1 MGIQKVEF
9 GSLND
14 LFSEH
19 VDVNDPH
26 LKERAEKRNQKME
39 AMYNR
44 QAIENRIRL
53 YQDKSL
59 WEGAP
64 LEFSVDDWQPELRK
78 DNQQAQK
85 LGNKA
90 YKLARQMV
98 NKSFNVVMS
107 GPAGVGKT
115 SLALMMAKILQ
126 QHNKTVM
133 FVSTDELMRLC
144 SDQYDYP
151 DAKAK
156 LQDRKQYIDQADVL
170 ILDDLGAEAGSV
182 EQVMSSNFRGVRR
195 DMQTL
200 IYNIA
205 SHRFEGTREDQIE
218 ANKKGIKL
226 SHPVRST
233 IITTNN
239 VQEELERIYNSRT
252 ISRLITMK
260 PEHRLAFND
269 MEDMRKESDL

>member
-1 MGIQKVEF
+1 MAIRKVEF
-9 GSLND
+9 GSLKD

-19 VDVNDPH
+19 IDVNDPR
-26 LKERAEKRNQKME
+26 LKERAEKRNQAME

-44 QAIENRIRL
+44 QAIKNKIRL

-64 LEFSVDDWQPELRK
+64 LEFSVKDWQPDRRK
-78 DNQQAQK
+78 HKGRAK
-85 LGNKA
+85 ELGNKA
-90 YKLARQMV
+90 YKLAHEMV
-98 NKSFNVVMS
+98 NNSFNVVMS
-107 GPAGVGKT
+107 GSAGVGKT

-126 QHNKTVM
+126 EHNKTVM

-156 LQDRKQYIDQADVL
+156 LKDRIQYMDKADVL

-182 EQVMSSNFRGVRR
+182 EQVMSKNFRGVRR

-200 IYNIA
+200 IYNVA
-205 SHRFEGTREDQIE
+205 SHRFEGTKEDQE
-218 ANKKGIKL
+218 NATKEGAKL

-239 VQEELERIYNSRT
+239 IQQELERIYNSRT

>member
-19 VDVNDPH
+19 VDINDPH
-26 LKERAEKRNQKME
+26 LKERAEKRNQKMVE
-39 AMYNR
+39 MYNR

-64 LEFSVDDWQPELRK
+64 LKFGVDDWQPNRRK
-78 DNQQAQK
+78 NVKQARE

-90 YKLARQMV
+90 YKLAHQMV

-107 GPAGVGKT
+107 GLAGVGKT
-115 SLALMMAKILQ
+115 SLALMMAEILQ
-126 QHNKTVM
+126 QHDKTVM
-133 FVSTDELMRLC
+133 FVSADELFRLC
-144 SDQYDYP
+144 NDQYDFP
-151 DAKAK
+151 ELKAK
-156 LQDRKQYIDQADVL
+156 LRDRMHFMNYADVL

-182 EQVMSSNFRGVRR
+182 KQVNSKDFNGVRR
-195 DMQTL
+195 DMQRL
-200 IYNIA
+200 IYDIA
-205 SHRFEGTREDQIE
+205 SHRFEGTKEDKIK
-218 ANKKGIKL
+218 ANKKGIEL
-226 SHPVRST
+226 THPVRST

>member
-1 MGIQKVEF
+1 MALQKIEF
-9 GSLND
+9 GSLNS

-19 VDVNDPH
+19 ININDPT
-26 LKERAEKRNQKME
+26 LKKRTEKRNKEME
-39 AMYNR
+39 VMYNR
-44 QAIENRIRL
+44 QAIENKIRL
-53 YQDKSL
+53 YQNMSL

-64 LEFSVDDWQPELRK
+64 LEFSVDDWQPERRK
-78 DNQQAQK
+78 NVEQAQK

-90 YKLARQMV
+90 YKLANQMV
-98 NKSFNVVMS
+98 DKPFNVVMS

-156 LQDRKQYIDQADVL
+156 LQDRKQYIDSTDVL

-182 EQVMSSNFRGVRR
+182 EQVMSNSFRGVRR

-200 IYNIA
+200 IYSIA
-205 SHRFEGTREDQIE
+205 SHRFEGTKEDKKK
-218 ANKKGIKL
+218 ADKKGIKL

-239 VQEELERIYNSRT
+239 IQQELERIYNSRT
-252 ISRLITMK
+252 ISRLITMN

-269 MEDMRKESDL
+269 MEDMRKQTEL